1 MKKSGWLGAFVLT
14 FWLVSAAFGNVYVK
28 NKPFKGGVSGKGAA
42 TIVEA
47 EPMLKALG
55 ADGYKLEGQQL
66 TIGEKVLKL
75 EGGMISL
82 KDLTD
87 AIGAKMV
94 VNASMGTIDVYQP
107 AIADSEA
114 GPSEKG
120 SKAQGSWGA
129 GQWHTTW
136 DAAAA
141 ESRSSGKPILI
152 NFTGSDWCGWCV
164 RLKKEVFSTD
174 TFSSWASSKVV
185 LLEIDFPRKKAQ
197 SAQVRA
203 ANSQLATKFGVTGY
217 PSIFF
222 ANAKG
227 DKIGT
232 RLGYMEGGP
241 SAWTRQA
248 EQMMRSR

>member
-1 MKKSGWLGAFVLT
+1 MKKYRWLCVLLLA
-14 FWLVSAAFGNVYVK
+14 FWLVSAAYGNVFVK
-28 NKPFKGGVSGKGAA
+28 NKAFKGGVSGKGAA
-42 TIVEA
+42 TVVEA

-55 ADGYKLEGQQL
+55 ADGYKLEGDQL

-87 AIGAKMV
+87 ALGAKMV
-94 VNASMGTIDVYQP
+94 VNASMGTVDVYQP
-107 AIADSEA
+107 AAEA

-129 GQWHTTW
+129 GKWHTTW
-136 DAAAA
+136 DAAAS

-164 RLKKEVFSTD
+164 RLKKEVFDTD
-174 TFSSWASSKVV
+174 TFNSWASSKVV

-197 SAQVRA
+197 SASIKA
-203 ANSQLATKFGVTGY
+203 ANSALATKFGVAGY

-222 ANAKG
+222 SNAKG

-248 EQMMRSR
+248 ELMMRSR